1 MSLATR
7 ALDASSSMR
16 HYAGYDVLR
25 QKYLVWLAAL
35 VLEPAAAP
43 WLNASTDLTDKR
55 AIGDS
60 LMALFIF
67 IR

>member
-1 MSLATR
+1 LISLAAR

-35 VLEPAAAP
+35 VLEPAAP
-43 WLNASTDLTDKR
+43 WLNPSKDPTDKR

-67 IR
+67 NQ